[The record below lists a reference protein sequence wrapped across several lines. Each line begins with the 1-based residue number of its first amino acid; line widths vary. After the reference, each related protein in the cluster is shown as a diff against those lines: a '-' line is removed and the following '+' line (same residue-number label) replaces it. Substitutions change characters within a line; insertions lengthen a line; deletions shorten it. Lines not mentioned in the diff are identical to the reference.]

1 MAFQAHYLSFAH
13 QPANASDTQVVA
25 NRHAVDF
32 LHVGKAPV
40 GQNDAISRD
49 EVGFFEQQ
57 QVHG

>member
-49 EVGFFEQQ
+49 EVGFFE
-57 QVHG
+57 